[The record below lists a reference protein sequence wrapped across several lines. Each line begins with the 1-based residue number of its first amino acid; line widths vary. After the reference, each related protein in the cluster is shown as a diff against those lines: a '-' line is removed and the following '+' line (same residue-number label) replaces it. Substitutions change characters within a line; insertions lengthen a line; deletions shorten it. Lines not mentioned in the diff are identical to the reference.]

1 MMNPLFSL
9 ADRLLASSRQMKA
22 EQFAELAP
30 KKGDII
36 FLGDSI
42 TEGGLWSEWLP
53 SLPVRNRGI
62 DGDTTSGVLARTR
75 VAMGQEPAA
84 VVLLIGTNDLSLGV
98 PIAGIAAN
106 VRSIVRAVR
115 DQSPSTHVIIQS
127 VMPRTPRRRRSLGS
141 LNALLQAVANDE
153 GAEWLDLW
161 PALQTPDGTL
171 QPSMTADHLHLNG
184 QGYRAWLTL
193 LQPRLEQLAQSR
205 A

>member
-98 PIAGIAAN
+98 PISGIAAN
-106 VRSIVRAVR
+106 VRSIVREVR
-115 DQSPSTHVIIQS
+115 DQSPSTHVILQS
-127 VMPRTPRRRRSLGS
+127 VMPRTPRRRRRLGS
-141 LNALLQAVANDE
+141 LNALLQVVANEE

-161 PALQTPDGTL
+161 PALQTPEGTL

>member
-62 DGDTTSGVLARTR
+62 DGDTTSGVLPRTR